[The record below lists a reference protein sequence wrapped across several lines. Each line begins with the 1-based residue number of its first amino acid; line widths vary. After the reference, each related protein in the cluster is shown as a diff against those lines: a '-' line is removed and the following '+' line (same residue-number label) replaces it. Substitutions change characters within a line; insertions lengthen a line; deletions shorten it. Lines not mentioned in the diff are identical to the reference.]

1 MAGSQVQSV
10 GQVHLVLTE
19 RMKRKISERVK
30 VKSIHLNDM
39 KISHNY
45 KPLRVIKILSIN
57 CITLCGISQFSHYF
71 FFNIYLFIWLYQVLV
86 AACRI

>member
-1 MAGSQVQSV
+1 MGGSQVQSV

-39 KISHNY
+39 KIIHN
-45 KPLRVIKILSIN
+45 
-57 CITLCGISQFSHYF
+57 
-71 FFNIYLFIWLYQVLV
+71 
-86 AACRI
+86 

>member
-1 MAGSQVQSV
+1 MGGSQVQSV
-10 GQVHLVLTE
+10 GQVRLVLTE

-30 VKSIHLNDM
+30 VKSIHLSDM

-57 CITLCGISQFSHYF
+57 CITLCGISQFSNYF
-71 FFNIYLFIWLYQVLV
+71 FKYLFIYLFG
-86 AACRI
+86 CTRS

>member
-1 MAGSQVQSV
+1 MDFFLSFLLALLLKNKNKNPLVPHFSPHSFQYHMHHQALYRHCRGMGGSQVQSV

-39 KISHNY
+39 KIIHN
-45 KPLRVIKILSIN
+45 
-57 CITLCGISQFSHYF
+57 
-71 FFNIYLFIWLYQVLV
+71 
-86 AACRI
+86 